1 MTIAGGRVR
10 LLLVEDE
17 ALYRDL
23 LEVALGRDASLAIVG
38 AFADPREAL
47 AVGPDLQ
54 PDVALLDVEFGD
66 ALNGVQLGLMLRR
79 RLPRMGIVLLSNHS
93 EPMFATALGV
103 QGLAGWSYLLKKSLQ
118 NVATLR
124 RAIHGAAHEQVVLDP
139 AVVSALR
146 PGNRGPL
153 AALTARQYQILG
165 LIAQGLGNA
174 AIAATLGLAEKS
186 VENQINLL
194 YQQCGIEGRGVG
206 MHPRVQATLLYLR
219 ESRADIDR
227 GA

>member
-1 MTIAGGRVR
+1 MKSADGRVR

-23 LEVALGRDASLAIVG
+23 LEVALGRDPSLTVVG
-38 AFADPREAL
+38 SFAEPREAL
-47 AVGPDLQ
+47 VLGPDLH

-79 RLPRMGIVLLSNHS
+79 CLPDMGIVLLSNHS
-93 EPMFATALGV
+93 EPMFATTLGM

-118 NVATLR
+118 DVETLR
-124 RAIHGAAHEQVVLDP
+124 RAIRGAAQRQVVLDP
-139 AVVSALR
+139 AVVSSLR
-146 PGNRGPL
+146 PGNRGLL

-174 AIAATLGLAEKS
+174 AIAAALGLAEKS

-194 YQQCGIEGRGVG
+194 YQQCGIEGREVG

-219 ESRADIDR
+219 ESRADTSR

>member
-1 MTIAGGRVR
+1 MATAGSRVR

-23 LEVALGRDASLAIVG
+23 LQVALGRDSGLAVVG

-79 RLPRMGIVLLSNHS
+79 RLPAMGIVLLSNHS
-93 EPMFATALGV
+93 EPTFATTLGV

-118 NVATLR
+118 DVETLR
-124 RAIHGAAHEQVVLDP
+124 RAIHGAAQQQVVLDP

-146 PGNRGPL
+146 PDNRGLL
-153 AALTARQYQILG
+153 ATLTARQYQILG

-174 AIAATLGLAEKS
+174 AIAETLGLAEKS

-194 YQQCGIEGRGVG
+194 YQQCGVEGRGTG
-206 MHPRVQATLLYLR
+206 MHPRVHATLLYLR
-219 ESRADIDR
+219 ESRIDTGR